1 MGLCPKTP
9 VAGCAGYGLI
19 FDGSPKSIR
28 TAHRIAPKVATGV
41 SALTALRC
49 PKKSSHYSI
58 ARFFRPLRI
67 LRLASS
73 ATGGAR
79 LRIPPPPFPM
89 AGKGPGWAEK
99 IKAAAWCSGHVRTCG
114 GGGSRWLGCG
124 TMIGRKMSRWP
135 MVMVSGAIGL
145 QEKGGRSPPPK
156 RGRLGGGRC
165 AAAPYKHRLA
175 HDPGRR
181 SRSGRAFR
189 CVGVLGFTPSR
200 FWNRGPRR
208 VVRPGGERRAHRSG
222 EGCP

>member
-1 MGLCPKTP
+1 MRGLGRGYSSANRSSAPAHSDPLGYSGISPAAGQVLQKIIICTPTRRGPTFVRTKVGKIRLGLCPKPP

-49 PKKSSHYSI
+49 PKKSSHYSF

-89 AGKGPGWAEK
+89 AGKGPGWAGKWEPR
-99 IKAAAWCSGHVRTCG
+99 ATLSGC
-114 GGGSRWLGCG
+114 
-124 TMIGRKMSRWP
+124 
-135 MVMVSGAIGL
+135 
-145 QEKGGRSPPPK
+145 
-156 RGRLGGGRC
+156 
-165 AAAPYKHRLA
+165 
-175 HDPGRR
+175 
-181 SRSGRAFR
+181 
-189 CVGVLGFTPSR
+189 
-200 FWNRGPRR
+200 
-208 VVRPGGERRAHRSG
+208 
-222 EGCP
+222 